1 MTFQNTFDLAMDL
14 CDERSAAGTINTTS
28 TAVYLAKA
36 PGFLTLLNS
45 EVARGMGIP
54 SKQVTDLTETSQC
67 GDYVTLAVLPFGLA
81 AMLLAD
87 ENPQVASYYQQKFEE
102 AKRRIPTTFK
112 PVIDVYNLGSGGF

>member
-1 MTFQNTFDLAMDL
+1 MDL
-14 CDERSAAGTINTTS
+14 CDERGASGAINSASTS
-28 TAVYLAKA
+28 IYLAKA

-54 SKQVTDLTETSQC
+54 ATQVMALTETSQC
-67 GDYVTLAVLPFGLA
+67 GDYVILAVLPYGLA

-102 AKRRIPTTFK
+102 SKRRIPAVPK
-112 PVIDVYNLGSGGF
+112 PIIDVYNLGSGGF